1 MKTLVCAFLIAVFA
15 MTALAADVTG
25 KWTGSF
31 LAEGQDPSNAYVIL
45 KQTGTSVTGSAGPDE
60 GQQWP
65 LTNGKLVGNKLTG
78 EVSSPDGMVF
88 KLDLTLEGDRISGD
102 VAMTQ
107 EGHTIKGK
115 IDVKRAKS

>member
-1 MKTLVCAFLIAVFA
+1 MKTLVCVCLIAVFA
-15 MTALAADVTG
+15 MTVLAADVTG

-31 LAEGQDPSNAYVIL
+31 SPEGQDPSNAIVFL

-102 VAMTQ
+102 V
-107 EGHTIKGK
+107 
-115 IDVKRAKS
+115 R

>member
-1 MKTLVCAFLIAVFA
+1 MKTLVCTFLFAMFA

-31 LAEGQDPSNAYVIL
+31 SPEGQDPSNATVIL

-88 KLDLTLEGDRISGD
+88 KLDLTLDGDRITGE
-102 VAMTQ
+102 VAMTHDGQ
-107 EGHTIKGK
+107 TMKGK
-115 IDVKRAKS
+115 IDLTRAKS

>member
-1 MKTLVCAFLIAVFA
+1 MKTLVVALLVAVFA
-15 MTALAADVTG
+15 MTALAADVSG

-31 LAEGQDPSNAYVIL
+31 AAEGQDPSNAYVIL

-78 EVSSPDGMVF
+78 EVSSPEGMVF
-88 KLDLTLEGDRISGD
+88 KLDLTLDGDRISGD
-102 VAMTQ
+102 VAMIH
-107 EGHTIKGK
+107 EGQTVKGK
-115 IDVKRAKS
+115 LDITRVKS